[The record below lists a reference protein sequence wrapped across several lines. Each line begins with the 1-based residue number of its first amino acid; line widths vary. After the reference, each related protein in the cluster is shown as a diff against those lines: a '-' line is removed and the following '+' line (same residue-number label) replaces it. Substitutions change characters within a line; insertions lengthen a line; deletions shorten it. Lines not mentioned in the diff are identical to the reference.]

1 MQAELQNP
9 ELAQNEHDL
18 GNSRKRFIA
27 NLEPARRGFVTNYPN
42 FQSWKATRPEQ
53 VQPQPPLNIYVHIP
67 FCAQQCSYCYYRTV
81 TGSRKSEM
89 DRYVDALCK
98 EIEMSSTRFGLRE
111 RPVNSIYFGG
121 GTPTLIDE
129 RSLIKITETLHRCFK
144 LDSANMPEF
153 TVEGEPVTL
162 IKKKADVLKKMGVN
176 RISMG
181 VQSLCD
187 DVLKLSNR
195 QDTEEKVMRAI
206 QFAQETG
213 AAVNI
218 DLMSGLAGETTDT
231 WHYTIKRALETGVE
245 SITVYKTELYANT
258 QYFKDLR
265 NEKITLPNDEEEIE
279 FMRHAMNAFEQ
290 ADYQPWCFFTFT
302 KNGKYQHVHATRIW
316 EGEDYFPFGVS
327 AFGRL
332 GLQLFQNTN
341 DVSNYVE
348 QVERGETPIFR
359 GHRMTAMDEM
369 VRDVLLGIKL
379 NFLDYGYFHGKY
391 GFSLESLCGKAI
403 DELAGKGYVE
413 RRDKRLILT
422 HEGMVQGDYSGKFLA
437 RALLEQYAA

>member
-1 MQAELQNP
+1 MQPLN
-9 ELAQNEHDL
+9 
-18 GNSRKRFIA
+18 
-27 NLEPARRGFVTNYPN
+27 
-42 FQSWKATRPEQ
+42 
-53 VQPQPPLNIYVHIP
+53 PLNIYVHIP
-67 FCAQQCSYCYYRTV
+67 FCAQQYSYCYYRTV

-98 EIEMSSTRFGLRE
+98 EIEMSTARFGLRE
-111 RPVNSIYFGG
+111 RPVNSIYFSG

-129 RSLIKITETLHRCFK
+129 RSPIKITETLHRCFK

-218 DLMSGLAGETTDT
+218 DLMSGLAGETTDI

-245 SITVYKTELYANT
+245 SIT
-258 QYFKDLR
+258 Q
-265 NEKITLPNDEEEIE
+265 
-279 FMRHAMNAFEQ
+279 RH
-290 ADYQPWCFFTFT
+290 
-302 KNGKYQHVHATRIW
+302 H
-316 EGEDYFPFGVS
+316 
-327 AFGRL
+327 
-332 GLQLFQNTN
+332 
-341 DVSNYVE
+341 
-348 QVERGETPIFR
+348 
-359 GHRMTAMDEM
+359 
-369 VRDVLLGIKL
+369 
-379 NFLDYGYFHGKY
+379 
-391 GFSLESLCGKAI
+391 
-403 DELAGKGYVE
+403 
-413 RRDKRLILT
+413 
-422 HEGMVQGDYSGKFLA
+422 
-437 RALLEQYAA
+437 